1 MCYCIPTNH
10 LIPIQSHMARLFF
23 RCRANYF
30 QYKYPCL
37 KNQFRRALYIESNN
51 TLCLKTIWPHE
62 TNPSSSKLKNWLL
75 SIFTVV
81 SCLATKTAHEIVQVA
96 VSTQTKK
103 QTNPSTYPI
112 DLHASTRPQQTVRLI
127 RFWLDQCF
135 SR

>member
-62 TNPSSSKLKNWLL
+62 TNPLLIQTEELAIINIHSSELL
-75 SIFTVV
+75 SY
-81 SCLATKTAHEIVQVA
+81 KTAHETVQVA
-96 VSTQTKK
+96 VFTQTKK
-103 QTNPSTYPI
+103 QTNLSTNPI
-112 DLHASTRPQQTVRLI
+112 DLHASTRPQQTVQLI
-127 RFWLDQCF
+127 RFWLDHCF